1 MTPRPHEQ
9 GVALLSVLLII
20 GLMAVVSAAMLDR
33 IVVASH
39 LAANSGVQTRAHG
52 YAQAVETI
60 ARVRIGDAMQAGQLP
75 PEWQTRPL
83 GFRVPEGA
91 AVARLSDGGNC
102 LNVNSVVQQDR
113 VTGAIAAYPEGIEQ
127 FANLASLLG
136 VPRIQGERI
145 ATAVADWI
153 DSDSIPMAGGAEDG
167 GYAAQG
173 AIPPN
178 RLIDDPSEIVGVQG
192 MTPEIASRLLPWMC
206 ALPVGGLSPIN
217 IDTLPPERAELFAM
231 LGRRGLSVAT
241 ARSILSARPAQGYQT
256 VQFVRQLPALAGVE
270 MTDGAWSQLQVTP
283 RWFDLQ
289 INVQLAGAELN
300 QQILIDGQDS
310 PARIVR
316 RRRFEP

>member
-1 MTPRPHEQ
+1 MMPHPRER

-39 LAANSGVQTRAHG
+39 LAANSGVQARAHG

-75 PEWQTRPL
+75 PDWQTRPL
-83 GFRVPEGA
+83 GFRVPQGA
-91 AVARLSDGGNC
+91 AVARLTDGGNC

-113 VTGAIAAYPEGIEQ
+113 VTGATAAFPEGIEQ
-127 FANLASLLG
+127 FANLAALLG
-136 VPRIQGERI
+136 VPRGQGSAI

-153 DSDSIPMAGGAEDG
+153 DSDQIPMAGGAEDG
-167 GYAAQG
+167 SYAAQG
-173 AIPPN
+173 LLPPN
-178 RLIDDPSEIVGVQG
+178 RLVDDPSEIVRVAG
-192 MTPEIASRLLPWMC
+192 MTPEIATRLLPWMC

-217 IDTLPPERAELFAM
+217 IDTLSPDRAELFAM
-231 LGRRGLSVAT
+231 LGRRGLTVAT
-241 ARSILSARPAQGYQT
+241 ARSILRARPAQGFQATT
-256 VQFVRQLPALAGVE
+256 VVRQLPALAGVE
-270 MTDGAWSQLQVTP
+270 MTDGAWGQLQVTP

-300 QQILIDGQDS
+300 HQILIDGQDP

>member
-1 MTPRPHEQ
+1 MTPPAREQ

-39 LAANSGVQTRAHG
+39 LAANAGVQARAQG

-75 PEWQTRPL
+75 PEWQTRPI

-91 AVARLSDGGNC
+91 AVARLTDGGNC

-113 VTGAIAAYPEGIEQ
+113 VTGATAAYPEGIEQ
-127 FANLASLLG
+127 FANLAALLG
-136 VPRIQGERI
+136 VPRAQATGI
-145 ATAVADWI
+145 ATAIADWI
-153 DSDSIPMAGGAEDG
+153 DSDAIPMAGGSEG
-167 GYAAQG
+167 AANGQL
-173 AIPPN
+173 PPN
-178 RLIDDPSEIVGVQG
+178 RLIDDASEIVGVQG
-192 MTPEIASRLLPWMC
+192 MTPEIATRLLPWMC

-217 IDTLPPERAELFAM
+217 IDTLSPDRAELFAM

-241 ARSILSARPAQGYQT
+241 ARSILSARPVQGYQT
-256 VQFVRQLPALAGVE
+256 VQIVRQHPALAGVE
-270 MTDGAWSQLQVTP
+270 MTDGAWGQLQVTP

-289 INVQLAGAELN
+289 ITVQLAGAELSH
-300 QQILIDGQDS
+300 QILIDGQDS
-310 PARIVR
+310 PARVVR
-316 RRRFEP
+316 RQRFEP